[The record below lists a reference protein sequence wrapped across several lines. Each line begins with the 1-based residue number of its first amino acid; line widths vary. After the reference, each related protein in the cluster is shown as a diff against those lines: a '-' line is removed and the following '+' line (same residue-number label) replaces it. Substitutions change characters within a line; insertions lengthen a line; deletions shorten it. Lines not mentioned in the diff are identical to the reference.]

1 MSDHLTV
8 WDGEKAIYRPTV
20 HYAYCPADVAIN
32 SMRELEMRQWN
43 LQKKQRIMNEEIID
57 GEDRLGVLLMGHP
70 YKSWWTG
77 SMLSIHEARQ
87 LVPGQ
92 NATTLQV
99 AAAVYAA
106 TAWMIKNPE
115 AGLLVPDDL
124 PWREIYDV
132 AEKYLGPIWSAAAD
146 WDPVKTRNDLFVPWS
161 GREYDTEDVWQF
173 GNFLA

>member
-1 MSDHLTV
+1 
-8 WDGEKAIYRPTV
+8 
-20 HYAYCPADVAIN
+20 
-32 SMRELEMRQWN
+32 
-43 LQKKQRIMNEEIID
+43 
-57 GEDRLGVLLMGHP
+57 
-70 YKSWWTG
+70 
-77 SMLSIHEARQ
+77 MLSIHEARQ

-92 NATTLQV
+92 SATTLQV

-146 WDPVKTRNDLFVPWS
+146 WDPIQTRNDLFVPWS
-161 GREYDTEDVWQF
+161 GREYDTEDVCTRARTVSLKLRVNAIDFILSVHLLFCRLSFSTPMLFSGLVFRQQHL
-173 GNFLA
+173 GPVDVALLAALGATAK